1 VNPKCKPKFVLHDA
15 CINYWFTSNDLDC
28 FYTDPEDRRFFI
40 VTVEGGPLGQPFF
53 DEFFEWRDQKNGL
66 SALRSWLASVR
77 MQAPR

>member
-1 VNPKCKPKFVLHDA
+1 
-15 CINYWFTSNDLDC
+15 LDC